1 MLSLGLYDINN
12 SSNQRN
18 PARDYNTY
26 NNGNNGM
33 NNPSYPL
40 NTFNNNS
47 SNSAKPS
54 NNPYYKYPLSYPQQY
69 QQPSES
75 LQRQP
80 NSIPTQNYQQPPH
93 DPNYQYV
100 NKPPQDFIP
109 NRRHSEKK
117 RNEKTSKFR
126 PDNKQEYKA
135 DHKIDSR
142 ERFRKKHIK
151 YTNKRRSSESSES
164 RSRSSRSSKSHSHSP
179 NEKRRSSDSM
189 KKNAA
194 FKKMLKDKNNW
205 ECPNCKNLNFSKRI
219 RCNRCHKNRPS
230 SSIKEFI
237 DNRKFVKNL
246 GGPPGLFREG
256 DWACSKCDN
265 INFAKRQCCNRCG
278 KEKDSS
284 DTVGV
289 IKNLGRKKTEH
300 SSKNLEN
307 EGSKEN

>member
-1 MLSLGLYDINN
+1 
-12 SSNQRN
+12 
-18 PARDYNTY
+18 
-26 NNGNNGM
+26 
-33 NNPSYPL
+33 
-40 NTFNNNS
+40 
-47 SNSAKPS
+47 
-54 NNPYYKYPLSYPQQY
+54 
-69 QQPSES
+69 
-75 LQRQP
+75 
-80 NSIPTQNYQQPPH
+80 
-93 DPNYQYV
+93 
-100 NKPPQDFIP
+100 
-109 NRRHSEKK
+109 
-117 RNEKTSKFR
+117 
-126 PDNKQEYKA
+126 
-135 DHKIDSR
+135 
-142 ERFRKKHIK
+142 
-151 YTNKRRSSESSES
+151 
-164 RSRSSRSSKSHSHSP
+164 
-179 NEKRRSSDSM
+179 M

-205 ECPNCKNLNFSKRI
+205 ECQHCKNLNFSKRI

-289 IKNLGRKKTEH
+289 IKNFSRKKTEH
-300 SSKNLEN
+300 TSKNHEN